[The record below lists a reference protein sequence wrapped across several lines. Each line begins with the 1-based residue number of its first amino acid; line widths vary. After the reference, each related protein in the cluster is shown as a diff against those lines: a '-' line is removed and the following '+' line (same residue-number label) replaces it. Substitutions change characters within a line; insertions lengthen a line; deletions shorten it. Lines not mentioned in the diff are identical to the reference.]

1 MKEIMR
7 YLNEKIN
14 QINEFNI
21 TFEKVKK
28 EVTKTK
34 R

>member
-14 QINEFNI
+14 QIDEFNI

-28 EVTKTK
+28 EVTKRK